1 MLFTTQVSAG
11 KVAVANAQDDR
22 SISTLELGA
31 QKSDKYPQVF
41 PMNFEEI

>member
-11 KVAVANAQDDR
+11 KAAAATKVDR